1 MPTVTEADVGKTV
14 VNQAG
19 ETVGMISG
27 FEAGTAYVDPDPGIT
42 DRIMS
47 KLGWEDIDEDNYPLD
62 ADQVHSITDD
72 EVVIRG

>member
-1 MPTVTEADVGKTV
+1 MPTVTEADVGKKV
-14 VNQAG
+14 VNQSG

-47 KLGWEDIDEDNYPLD
+47 KLGWENIDEDSYPLD
-62 ADQVHSITDD
+62 DDQVHSIHEDQV
-72 EVVIRG
+72 EIRG